1 MNNNIIK
8 IHLKDA
14 FSYKNIYNDEIL
26 SYELSNYI
34 LEEIKGKKLRGNIK
48 FIITSAFL
56 MSSEEK
62 EVFVDMIRNNFG
74 ADISEMMNIQEKL
87 RIANG
92 LVFLIGLF
100 LLLIYSLFEMAFI
113 SEFILI
119 FCWIFVGESV
129 CNFMYKE
136 LEYRYK
142 VKRRKQIV
150 NAKVIFE
157 ETN

>member
-1 MNNNIIK
+1 MNNFIK

-14 FSYKNIYNDEIL
+14 FSYKNIYNEQIL

-34 LEEIKGKKLRGNIK
+34 LEELKGKKIKSKIK
-48 FIITSAFL
+48 FIVASDFI
-56 MSSEEK
+56 MSPEEK

-74 ADISEMMNIQEKL
+74 ADISEMINIQEKL
-87 RIANG
+87 RIVNG

-100 LLLIYSLFEMAFI
+100 LLLIYSLFEIVFI
-113 SEFILI
+113 SDFILI
-119 FCWIFVGESV
+119 FCWIFMGEAI

-142 VKRRKQIV
+142 IKRRKQIV

-157 ETN
+157 EAN

>member
-1 MNNNIIK
+1 MNNFIK

-14 FSYKNIYNDEIL
+14 FSYKNIYNEQIL

-34 LEEIKGKKLRGNIK
+34 LEEIKGKKIKSKIK
-48 FIITSAFL
+48 FIVASDFI
-56 MSSEEK
+56 MSPEEK

-74 ADISEMMNIQEKL
+74 ADISEMINIQEKL
-87 RIANG
+87 RIVNG

-100 LLLIYSLFEMAFI
+100 LLLIYSLFEIVFI
-113 SEFILI
+113 SDFILI
-119 FCWIFVGESV
+119 FCWIFMGEAI

-136 LEYRYK
+136 FEYGYK
-142 VKRRKQIV
+142 IKRRKQIV

-157 ETN
+157 EAN